1 MYKRYYLALI
11 FSLMLTAL
19 ILISVRADKPNTP
32 ERAVKVV
39 NMPIEVTATPS
50 PTATPT
56 PRPLKQL
63 DISII
68 EDMFITDY
76 YLELESL
83 GYYYITAYS
92 PLETNYWYTAS
103 GTYCHAADYE
113 NRYTEP
119 TTCAVDPNLHHIGED
134 GDLFYIAEFDT
145 VYIAEDTGGAVKG
158 KHIDVCFT
166 DDTLDSVYN
175 FPTGYYEVY
184 SVKVIEYKRLK
195 TPEEM

>member
-92 PLETNYWYTAS
+92 PLETNCYYTAS